1 MSKGG
6 PIGEDEEKRIIEALE
21 SGRSTRDVG
30 REFDRSHSTIVDVAK
45 RNGLDLADRS
55 ETKKAAIAKSCYAA
69 EDRIKLVGELLNKAR
84 SMLKTCD
91 SSRDLQY
98 LATAIAIGIDKR
110 RLEEGPGH
118 GDKSG
123 EIMKLFEKMETD
135 EANGRAM
142 IGADSRGDNPGDDK

>member
-6 PIGEDEEKRIIEALE
+6 PVTEDEEADILEALKAGG
-21 SGRSTRDVG
+21 SIRKVAKD
-30 REFDRSHSTIVDVAK
+30 FDRSHSTISDVAK

-69 EDRIKLVGELLNKAR
+69 EDRIKLIGEALNKGRELLKA
-84 SMLKTCD
+84 CD
-91 SSRDLQY
+91 NPRDFQY
-98 LATAIAIGIDKR
+98 LMTGFAIGIDKR

-123 EIMKLFEKMETD
+123 EIKMLFEKMREEEAAET
-135 EANGRAM
+135 
-142 IGADSRGDNPGDDK
+142 